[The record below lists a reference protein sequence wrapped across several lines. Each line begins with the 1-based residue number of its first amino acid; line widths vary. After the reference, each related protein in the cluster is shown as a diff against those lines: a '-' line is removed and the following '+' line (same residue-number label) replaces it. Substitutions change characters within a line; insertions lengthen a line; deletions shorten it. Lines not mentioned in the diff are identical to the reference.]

1 MMTETRDAAVVGVG
15 ELVFSKISA
24 KHYRRNAIDG
34 KKAEM
39 ANIRFRLEKKRLTAE
54 PSAYKKK
61 KSKKKPNSPA
71 KSCNKRLA
79 KLRGQNPH
87 LTHHPDSCI
96 KRTASRASSFL
107 TPNTVP
113 TRDTCQRKPCS
124 VTQLTSVSIL
134 NRQESSSHQAA

>member
-1 MMTETRDAAVVGVG
+1 MSPGDLPLSPENINSLSTRAT
-15 ELVFSKISA
+15 
-24 KHYRRNAIDG
+24 HRRA
-34 KKAEM
+34 
-39 ANIRFRLEKKRLTAE
+39 RLQEE
-54 PSAYKKK
+54 

-71 KSCNKRLA
+71 NSCNKRLA
-79 KLRGQNPH
+79 ELRGQNPH

-134 NRQESSSHQAA
+134 NRQESSSRQAA